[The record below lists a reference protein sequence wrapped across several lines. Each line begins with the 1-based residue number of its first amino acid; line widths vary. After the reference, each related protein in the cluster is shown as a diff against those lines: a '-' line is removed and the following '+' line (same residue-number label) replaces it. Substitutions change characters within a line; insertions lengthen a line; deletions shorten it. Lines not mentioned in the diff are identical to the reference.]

1 MLNRMRAP
9 AYFTFV
15 VAVLVVDSLT
25 AQSLISTTESS
36 ATSGVSLRPASRKFE
51 QTKVRQRPTGLTV
64 RPIGNT
70 RQGVSHPGDQNVRVA
85 ARGFALS
92 ATLTVPVNQPRPP
105 AGWPAVLLIPGSTAP
120 DRDGTLSG
128 VPVLGRLATV
138 LTEAGFL
145 TVRYDRRGVGQSGG
159 RPESAKID
167 SYADDARSMVRYV
180 NDRNDINRDRI
191 TVLGHAEGGWTA
203 LMVTAQENLI
213 DNLVL
218 IGTPSTT
225 GSELIMEQ
233 QLTTLQSLGMS
244 SNERTERI
252 ALQQGI
258 LDAVMEHQPWTD
270 IPEQIRRQAQTPWF
284 RSFLEFDP
292 ADTIRRTRQPILVI
306 HGLAD
311 RHVSPHHATRLTE
324 LASLRQR
331 GALVEK
337 VLLSD
342 LDHTLVETGPTAA
355 GSPQNPQQMPVAP
368 SLIEPLVRWLQEIP

>member
-1 MLNRMRAP
+1 MLARMRVP
-9 AYFTFV
+9 AYFT
-15 VAVLVVDSLT
+15 LVVGLLVGDSLT
-25 AQSLISTTESS
+25 AQSLVSTTENS
-36 ATSGVSLRPASRKFE
+36 ATSDVSLRPTPRKFE
-51 QTKVRQRPTGLTV
+51 QMKIRRRPTGLTI
-64 RPIGNT
+64 RPMGNT
-70 RQGVSHPGDQNVRVA
+70 LQGVSHAGDENVRVA

-105 AGWPAVLLIPGSTAP
+105 AGWPAVLLIPGPTAP

-128 VPVLGRLATV
+128 VPVLGRLATA

-145 TVRYDRRGVGQSGG
+145 TARYDRRGVGQSGG
-159 RPESAKID
+159 RPESARIET
-167 SYADDARSMVRYV
+167 YADDARSMVRYV
-180 NDRNDINRDRI
+180 NDRNDINQDRI

-203 LMVTAQENLI
+203 LIATAQENRI

-225 GSELIMEQ
+225 GSELILEQ
-233 QLTTLQSLGMS
+233 QLTVLQSLGIS
-244 SNERTERI
+244 NNERAERI

-258 LDAVMEHQPWTD
+258 LDAVMERQPWTD

-292 ADTIRRTRQPILVI
+292 ANTIRRTRQPILVI

-311 RHVSPHHATRLTE
+311 RHVSPHHATRLAE
-324 LASLRQR
+324 LANLRQR
-331 GALVEK
+331 GSLIDK
-337 VLLSD
+337 VLLGD

-355 GSPQNPQQMPVAP
+355 GLPQNPQQLPVAP